1 MIQNFSHKSAKLL
14 KNLKREATDL
24 VNIEAENM
32 GTQVERYRT
41 QAMSEITNTI
51 K

>member
-1 MIQNFSHKSAKLL
+1 ML
-14 KNLKREATDL
+14 KNITREASEL
-24 VNIEAENM
+24 VNVEAEKM